1 MPLASVLSR
10 VGGKRV
16 SAACGFL
23 GLVFTQT
30 LLYVPTNFI
39 LKLVDIS

>member
-16 SAACGFL
+16 SAACVSL
-23 GLVFTQT
+23 GSVFTKT